1 MNTLT
6 QEKARA
12 IRATTTPAA
21 VRMMPDRV
29 GAIARQG
36 DCVIRRIEGP
46 ITKQAEGIALL
57 ADGAH
62 GAHVALGPLAWSA
75 DGILRVGEGGIVVI
89 VHTDEP
95 HARHVAVGLHPGN
108 HVITGLRERTSAG
121 FTTRVQD

>member
-12 IRATTTPAA
+12 IRATTPPAA

-89 VHTDEP
+89 VHTDQP
-95 HARHVAVGLHPGN
+95 DARHTAIGLHPGN
-108 HVITGLRERTSAG
+108 HVITGMRERTSAG
-121 FTTRVQD
+121 FVVRVQD